1 MGLMDKMKAAAQ
13 DVATQAKSATAQAQT
28 KIEQTQTRKKADEAA
43 QKLGYLIHRERTQGV
58 ASGAEAD
65 SLVAQ
70 ITSLEAELA
79 ASAQPAATTP
89 APGAPPA
96 VTPADPPAAT
106 TSSSEPTGGD
116 FKL

>member
-1 MGLMDKMKAAAQ
+1 MGLMDKVKAAAQ
-13 DVATQAKSATAQAQT
+13 DVAVQAKSATAQAQT
-28 KIEQTQTRKKADEAA
+28 KIEQTQTRKKMDETA

-58 ASGAEAD
+58 APGAEAD

-79 ASAQPAATTP
+79 AAGQPTGTP
-89 APGAPPA
+89 APGAPSAPIP
-96 VTPADPPAAT
+96 TDPPAAT

>member
-1 MGLMDKMKAAAQ
+1 MGLMDKVKAAAQ

-43 QKLGYLIHRERTQGV
+43 QKLGYLIHRERTEGV
-58 ASGAEAD
+58 PAGAEAD
-65 SLVAQ
+65 ALVAQ

-79 ASAQPAATTP
+79 AQPAPATQAPGAPAATT
-89 APGAPPA
+89 G
-96 VTPADPPAAT
+96 PADPPAAT

>member
-58 ASGAEAD
+58 PAGAEAD
-65 SLVAQ
+65 TLVAQ

-79 ASAQPAATTP
+79 AAAQPAATDP
-89 APGAPPA
+89 AAPPIA
-96 VTPADPPAAT
+96 AAPADPPAAT

>member
-58 ASGAEAD
+58 ASGAEAE
-65 SLVAQ
+65 SLIAQ

-79 ASAQPAATTP
+79 TSAQPS